1 MPSGWPGNV
10 VKILL
15 VRVRVLVTLTVALS
29 TLNHYLA
36 PLHRKKGSKLLVLF
50 RYPTTAVFLQEYDKS
65 AETLVC
71 RIGIDAMSN
80 FSTSRLYHFTM
91 LPLFC

>member
-15 VRVRVLVTLTVALS
+15 VRVLVTLTVALS

-50 RYPTTAVFLQEYDKS
+50 RYPTTAVFLQEYDKPT
-65 AETLVC
+65 ETLVC
-71 RIGIDAMSN
+71 RIGIDAKRCQVKS
-80 FSTSRLYHFTM
+80 
-91 LPLFC
+91 